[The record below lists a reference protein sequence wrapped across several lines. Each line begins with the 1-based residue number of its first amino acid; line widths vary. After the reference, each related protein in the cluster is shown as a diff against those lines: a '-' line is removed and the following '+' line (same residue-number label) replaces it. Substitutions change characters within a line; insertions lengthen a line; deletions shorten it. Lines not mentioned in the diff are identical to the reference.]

1 MRKPWHSSFKHLA
14 VVVQSREFI
23 VLYQALAQ
31 AGEQVAASAGEDE
44 TLARLQLDE
53 VNAAISNS
61 EQELSKLNRSVIVL
75 WDIDKW

>member
-1 MRKPWHSSFKHLA
+1 MLKPWHSSFNHPVVA
-14 VVVQSREFI
+14 VQLRDFLS
-23 VLYQALAQ
+23 LYQALAQ
-31 AGEQVAASAGEDE
+31 AGEQAAASAGEDE